1 MSTNFDFKIKDQDDA
16 KEKANECMTR
26 HYAQRSSNRARHLP
40 LHAPRNDADYSLDVS
55 FLIGSATR
63 DRPPEQFV
71 NKAIANINEISKDS
85 KYSYEILVISE
96 EEITGDNVTWIKEE
110 EYNDGLVGAYN
121 ALVPHT
127 NGKYLV
133 YTVDDCWFD
142 DQFYTTIDLLESYVY
157 NHRHL
162 KLLCV
167 GSDNGLGSF
176 MPSSYPKYGVYRYPV
191 VAKET
196 VMNFFDGH
204 LFHPDFKNHYAD
216 NWLGYWVAHMFDETM
231 VEVWNTT
238 VHIPDGAPS
247 YNHHNDADK
256 SAFDALVKRFQ
267 EGYHRYI

>member
-1 MSTNFDFKIKDQDDA
+1 MSKTP
-16 KEKANECMTR
+16 KEKANECMAR
-26 HYAQRSSNRARHLP
+26 YYAERSSNRSRHLP
-40 LHAPRNDADYSLDVS
+40 FHAARNDVDNSFDVS

-96 EEITGDNVTWIKEE
+96 EEIAGDNVTWIKEE
-110 EYNDGLVGAYN
+110 EYNDGPVGAYN
-121 ALVPHT
+121 ALVPHA

-133 YTVDDCWFD
+133 CTVDDCWFD

-157 NHRHL
+157 NRRHL

-176 MPSSYPKYGVYRYPV
+176 MPRGHPKYGVYRYPI

-204 LFHPDFKNHYAD
+204 LFHPWFKNHYAD
-216 NWLGYWVAHMFDETM
+216 NWLGYWVTHMFDETM

-238 VHIPDGAPS
+238 IHIPDGAPS
-247 YNHHNDADK
+247 YNHHNNSDK
-256 SAFDALVKRFQ
+256 NAFDALVRRFH
-267 EGYHRYI
+267 EGHHRYI